1 MSWRK
6 SGCLFSQTILGIN
19 EEEVY
24 CYQFSRTRVMYRT
37 VVGTKGIVD
46 KPYHGTMGK
55 NFEARLRRKVVIS
68 EHQYSFI
75 HGKSTTDS
83 MFALIM

>member
-1 MSWRK
+1 MEVWR
-6 SGCLFSQTILGIN
+6 CLGERAVVFLARLFNTILGIN

-37 VVGTKGIVD
+37 VVGTKGLVD

-55 NFEARLRRKVVIS
+55 KC
-68 EHQYSFI
+68 
-75 HGKSTTDS
+75 
-83 MFALIM
+83 

>member
-1 MSWRK
+1 MRACIKRMKASWLRSHTCGGMAMSWRK

-55 NFEARLRRKVVIS
+55 KC
-68 EHQYSFI
+68 
-75 HGKSTTDS
+75 
-83 MFALIM
+83 